1 MSQALS
7 PTHRFGI
14 QQYVTNV
21 LMSCGY
27 DLIMQNVE
35 FQQNISSITFEAVIV
50 SSSDVTSRELRR
62 CLDHSAPNQIS
73 VSSLSLEV
81 ACTSTCPNFVC
92 AVPTTTLLT
101 QPESRGSDSIVTT
114 DITTGSDGG
123 MSLSRVPSH
132 IIAIVVVI
140 VVVAAAILT
149 AILII
154 LVAYHKIPRSK
165 ER

>member
-1 MSQALS
+1 MSQDLS
-7 PTHRFGI
+7 QTHHIGI

-27 DLIMQNVE
+27 DLIMQNVT

-62 CLDHSAPNQIS
+62 CLDHSAPNHIS

-114 DITTGSDGG
+114 DITGSDGG
-123 MSLSRVPSH
+123 TSLSRVPSH

-149 AILII
+149 AIIII
-154 LVAYHKIPRSK
+154 LVAYHKRPRSK